1 MYSPTKENTQVRMGE
16 NNKKM
21 YVIKGKRKISKNKD
35 YKPPSI
41 SK

>member
-1 MYSPTKENTQVRMGE
+1 MYSPTKENNQVRIGE

-21 YVIKGKRKISKNKD
+21 YIIKGRRKIKKDKN
-35 YKPPSI
+35 YLPSI

>member
-1 MYSPTKENTQVRMGE
+1 MYSPTKENDKVRMGE

-21 YVIKGKRKISKNKD
+21 YIIKGKRKIKKD
-35 YKPPSI
+35 IYYNVSI